1 MVGYDYR
8 HITMSFYLFTE
19 NPPYLSKLHFAPVL
33 RALATTIATQ
43 WKGSRQKQ
51 KVGQKATSFGF
62 ALERA
67 ANSIPNFPAAV
78 NIVIKKSIILP
89 GLQANDA
96 STNKPS
102 KPDNG
107 RELPMASN
115 TFTHFTGKTKR
126 IQTPKRKKKPKK
138 KRNHKN
144 KYEHSRRG

>member
-89 GLQANDA
+89 DLQANDA

-102 KPDNG
+102 KPDYEEVKDNDRG
-107 RELPMASN
+107 RTDFKS
-115 TFTHFTGKTKR
+115 
-126 IQTPKRKKKPKK
+126 
-138 KRNHKN
+138 
-144 KYEHSRRG
+144 

>member
-19 NPPYLSKLHFAPVL
+19 NPPYLNKLHFTPVL

-67 ANSIPNFPAAV
+67 ANSIPDFPAAV
-78 NIVIKKSIILP
+78 NIVIKTSIV
-89 GLQANDA
+89 LQVCRAF
-96 STNKPS
+96 KQEVS
-102 KPDNG
+102 KYDP
-107 RELPMASN
+107 
-115 TFTHFTGKTKR
+115 
-126 IQTPKRKKKPKK
+126 
-138 KRNHKN
+138 
-144 KYEHSRRG
+144 

>member
-78 NIVIKKSIILP
+78 NIVIKKVLFYRVCKRMM
-89 GLQANDA
+89 LQQTSLANQITGG
-96 STNKPS
+96 SCRWRPTHSHISQGKQNGFRRRSEKRSQS
-102 KPDNG
+102 KN
-107 RELPMASN
+107 E
-115 TFTHFTGKTKR
+115 FT
-126 IQTPKRKKKPKK
+126 
-138 KRNHKN
+138 
-144 KYEHSRRG
+144 